1 MTGRLTGKRTGK
13 RTGTFTRTLL
23 IGGSLLALAACESDG
38 RFDGDLRHF
47 GQGIFDTS
55 DAARNAAA
63 ARPTPDQRGI
73 ISYPGYQVAVARQG
87 DTVASVAARIGMDPN
102 ELANYNALQP
112 ASTLRANEVL
122 ALPRRVAEAP
132 VAGAPGSVDVT
143 TIAGGAINRA
153 AGQPG
158 TAPASAPTGT
168 VTTTPLAS
176 TKPAPTAPAPT
187 GAEPIRHKVE
197 RGESAYSIARLYNVN
212 VKALAD
218 WNGLGKDLSVR
229 EGQIL
234 LIPVGARGGVVVT
247 DNTSKPGEGSKT
259 PTPPSAAEPV
269 PEEKTEP
276 ASKPVEKPPAPD
288 VGATTASAKLA
299 MPLQGSI
306 IRGYQKKKNDGI
318 DISASAGTAVAAA
331 GDGTVAA
338 ITKDT
343 EGVPIL
349 VIRHADNLLTVYANI
364 DGIAVKKGDKVKR
377 GQTIAKVRGSNPAF
391 LHFEVRQGFESVDPM
406 PYLQ

>member
-1 MTGRLTGKRTGK
+1 MTGKL
-13 RTGTFTRTLL
+13 TRTIARTFL

-47 GQGIFDTS
+47 GQNIFDTS
-55 DAARNAAA
+55 DAARTAGA

-132 VAGAPGSVDVT
+132 MVSEPGTVDVT
-143 TIAGGAINRA
+143 TIAGGAIDRA
-153 AGQPG
+153 TGQPG
-158 TAPASAPTGT
+158 TVPASAPTGT
-168 VTTTPLAS
+168 VTATPLTPS
-176 TKPAPTAPAPT
+176 KPAAPAPT

-234 LIPVGARGGVVVT
+234 LIPVGAKGGVVVT
-247 DNTSKPGEGSKT
+247 DNSSKPGEGSKT

-269 PEEKTEP
+269 PEEKTQPAAEP
-276 ASKPVEKPPAPD
+276 VKKPPAPD
-288 VGATTASAKLA
+288 VGATTSSAKLS
-299 MPLQGSI
+299 MPVQGSI

-349 VIRHADNLLTVYANI
+349 VIRHAGNLLTVYANI
-364 DGIAVKKGDKVKR
+364 EGIAVKKGDKVKR

>member
-1 MTGRLTGKRTGK
+1 MTGKLNRT
-13 RTGTFTRTLL
+13 FARTLL

-55 DAARNAAA
+55 DAARNAGA
-63 ARPTPDQRGI
+63 ARPTPDPRGI

-112 ASTLRANEVL
+112 TSTLRANEVL
-122 ALPRRVAEAP
+122 ALPRRVADATMVNE
-132 VAGAPGSVDVT
+132 PGGVDVT
-143 TIAGGAINRA
+143 TIAGGAIDRA
-153 AGQPG
+153 TGGQSG
-158 TAPASAPTGT
+158 TVPASAPTGT
-168 VTTTPLAS
+168 VTTTPLTPA
-176 TKPAPTAPAPT
+176 KPVPAPVQT

-218 WNGLGKDLSVR
+218 WNGLGKDLAVR

-234 LIPVGARGGVVVT
+234 LIPVGAKGGVVVT
-247 DNTSKPGEGSKT
+247 DDTSKPGEGSKT

-276 ASKPVEKPPAPD
+276 ASKPVEKPAAPD
-288 VGATTASAKLA
+288 VGATTASAKLS
-299 MPLQGSI
+299 MPVQGSI

-318 DISASAGTAVAAA
+318 DISASAGTAVGAA

-349 VIRHADNLLTVYANI
+349 VIRHAGNLLTVYANI

-377 GQTIAKVRGSNPAF
+377 GQAIAKVRGSNPAF